1 LRMGSES
8 AEMKGETMYTKG
20 PWIYDN
26 MQDNYYG
33 NVIRINGT
41 VICRMINQGTM
52 SVMEH
57 NANAHLISACPDLLE
72 ACRALLE
79 KFNSR
84 TALIETCDMTD
95 GELKAVKKTE
105 QAISKATGE
114 NA

>member
-1 LRMGSES
+1 
-8 AEMKGETMYTKG
+8 MKGEAMYTKG

-72 ACRALLE
+72 ACRAAFERLTD
-79 KFNSR
+79 N
-84 TALIETCDMTD
+84 DMMVLGSYGLTKQ
-95 GELKAVKKTE
+95 LE
-105 QAISKATGE
+105 QAIAKAEKGVE
-114 NA
+114 K